1 MTWRQPISRN
11 QRPKGIRFISI
22 SGAAPGAAA
31 AGAPS
36 GPVVDSVLAMVVLP
50 SRAQLMS
57 SSALVARNWMAART
71 PVMMNRTTETAEAKP

>member
-22 SGAAPGAAA
+22 SGA
-31 AGAPS
+31 PS
-36 GPVVDSVLAMVVLP
+36 GPVMDSVLAMVMLP

-71 PVMMNRTTETAEAKP
+71 PVMMNRITETAEAKP